1 MLVGTSIC
9 IHELQDRK
17 RGCQWTP
24 CNNYNRGYKEHIIEL
39 KNCITAFPTSSQI
52 LCCSSLS
59 NSWWIFPLSHKLQL
73 FLWCSPIHAF
83 PVLNKFPYPSAM
95 HLLWWMWNLKN
106 QHYSLFLNTKIWSFS
121 ANRVMLWTD
130 SSWCLTIL
138 NIYIDFTIL
147 IVSHYNCAF
156 LKISSSDY

>member
-24 CNNYNRGYKEHIIEL
+24 CNNYNRGYKEYIIEL

-73 FLWCSPIHAF
+73 FLWCYPIHAF

-95 HLLWWMWNLKN
+95 HLLWWMWNLK
-106 QHYSLFLNTKIWSFS
+106 KS
-121 ANRVMLWTD
+121 ALQFIFKYKK
-130 SSWCLTIL
+130 SGASQLTVLCYEQIAA
-138 NIYIDFTIL
+138 D
-147 IVSHYNCAF
+147 V
-156 LKISSSDY
+156 